1 VSRQTTWI
9 LAWAAILIFGTIANA
24 QTAEPEATH
33 SGEAG
38 VSARQTGEDAR
49 PSINR
54 VPKQT
59 ARQALLEMFFG
70 RKPDAFE
77 KHLPS
82 AMHEFLKTGNGGV
95 SLNDL
100 LQVVN
105 EIRQSGR
112 EVETFDEGPVLLH
125 SYDPRNEQ
133 SIEASV
139 ESESDRGDEYE
150 VRMAIAMYRS
160 GRPLPLPFA
169 PTLTCTMKMDS
180 EVWRLDDLQ
189 LSLHLPV
196 GDPDF
201 LATLGQRIGALNV
214 EAQENAALRGLR
226 GIATAEVSY
235 AAAFPHIG
243 FTCSLSDLGGTGASQ
258 PSPRAA
264 MLLDSGFSNAVEGY
278 TFSITD
284 CSGSPAKH
292 FQVMA
297 VPQSTEAG
305 QRAFCEDESGKIR
318 YAEYGQAATCLSGGE
333 PLP

>member
-1 VSRQTTWI
+1 M
-9 LAWAAILIFGTIANA
+9 LCFGTTASA
-24 QTAEPEATH
+24 QTAQPEAMD
-33 SGEAG
+33 SGAG
-38 VSARQTGEDAR
+38 GVPARQTVEDAR
-49 PSINR
+49 PTINP

-82 AMHEFLKTGNGGV
+82 AMHEFLKAGNGGV
-95 SLNDL
+95 SVNDM
-100 LQVVN
+100 LQAVN
-105 EIRQSGR
+105 EIRQAGQ
-112 EVETFDEGPVLLH
+112 ETETFDEGPVLLH
-125 SYDPRNEQ
+125 SHNTRTEQ
-133 SIEASV
+133 NIEISV

-150 VRMAIAMYRS
+150 IRLAIAMYRN
-160 GRPLPLPFA
+160 GRPLPLPFL
-169 PTLTCTMKMDS
+169 PMLTCTMKMDS
-180 EVWRLDDLQ
+180 DVWRLDDLQ

-235 AAAFPHIG
+235 AAAFPHVG
-243 FTCSLSDLGGTGASQ
+243 FTCSLSDLGGTGASE

-278 TFSITD
+278 MFSITD
-284 CSGSPAKH
+284 CSGNPTNH
-292 FQVMA
+292 FQIMA
-297 VPQSTEAG
+297 VPQNTEAG
-305 QRAFCEDESGKIR
+305 QRAFCEDESGRIR
-318 YAEYGQAATCLSGGE
+318 YAEDGEAAACLSAGQS
-333 PLP
+333 LP